1 MSEHHHHA
9 QAIPRA
15 VLLGAGA
22 LMLLSLGLAAGA
34 RSARSAEP
42 EGAQAPALQT
52 LDVRFEDRADGS
64 IAVLD
69 GASGREVS
77 VVPPRSNGFVRGV
90 LRGLFRNRKQEALGR
105 LSIED
110 PQTGRRVDLDAFG
123 ATNSAAFA
131 ELLAAGRA
139 LTP

>member
-1 MSEHHHHA
+1 MN
-9 QAIPRA
+9 
-15 VLLGAGA
+15 L
-22 LMLLSLGLAAGA
+22 
-34 RSARSAEP
+34 
-42 EGAQAPALQT
+42 
-52 LDVRFEDRADGS
+52 
-64 IAVLD
+64 
-69 GASGREVS
+69 
-77 VVPPRSNGFVRGV
+77 VPPRSNGFVRGV
-90 LRGLFRNRKQEALGR
+90 LRGLFRNRKQEALGRDGLFRLSRQADGR